1 MFLYFRQSTK
11 QNSSVIGLKCSKIG
25 REYAAGIYILHPI
38 IITII
43 EQIIKSM
50 GFHRVSALITS
61 AFVLIITVGIVS
73 FMKNYVLVKIRGNIN
88 D

>member
-1 MFLYFRQSTK
+1 MLP
-11 QNSSVIGLKCSKIG
+11 
-25 REYAAGIYILHPI
+25 EYILHPI

>member
-1 MFLYFRQSTK
+1 M
-11 QNSSVIGLKCSKIG
+11 
-25 REYAAGIYILHPI
+25 HPI